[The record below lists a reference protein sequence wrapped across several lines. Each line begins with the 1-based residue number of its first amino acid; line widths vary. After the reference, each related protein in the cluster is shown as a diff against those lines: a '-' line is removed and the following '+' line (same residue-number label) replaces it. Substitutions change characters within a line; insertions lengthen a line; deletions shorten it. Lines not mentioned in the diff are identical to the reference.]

1 LTSASSNKCYHVFCV
16 FHLFINIK
24 LKKKKEN
31 LIKNKMTSVSEKKVK
46 FYLKDSDIESSV
58 LSGSSAHERYIIL
71 MNETLQFQNQENI
84 LKIRD
89 LEEQVAVFENDIGR
103 SEARATNLKGLLK
116 NFHEMDSQLREVAEN
131 QAKVAETIR
140 SGIFQFKKK
149 SLRHLRALQTIMIAF
164 VAFSYEFMCFYDFLP
179 ILFIMIV
186 IAAFQESNLS
196 ALQIADC
203 EEHEQKIKEL
213 NEKIKITVKS
223 QDYIYEFL
231 DDQ

>member
-1 LTSASSNKCYHVFCV
+1 
-16 FHLFINIK
+16 
-24 LKKKKEN
+24 
-31 LIKNKMTSVSEKKVK
+31 MTSVSEKKVK
-46 FYLKDSDIESSV
+46 FYLKDSDIENSV
-58 LSGSSAHERYIIL
+58 LSGSSAQERYIIL

-84 LKIRD
+84 IKIRD
-89 LEEQVAVFENDIGR
+89 LEEQVVVFENEIGR
-103 SEARATNLKGLLK
+103 SEARASNLKGLLK

-131 QAKVAETIR
+131 QAKVAENIR
-140 SGIFQFKKK
+140 SGILQFKKK

-179 ILFIMIV
+179 ILLIMIV

-203 EEHEQKIKEL
+203 QEHEEKIKEL

>member
-1 LTSASSNKCYHVFCV
+1 MASNA
-16 FHLFINIK
+16 
-24 LKKKKEN
+24 
-31 LIKNKMTSVSEKKVK
+31 EKKVK
-46 FYLKDSDIESSV
+46 FYFKDSDNESSV
-58 LSGSSAHERYIIL
+58 LSGSSAYEKYIIL

-89 LEEQVAVFENDIGR
+89 LEEQVVVFENDIGR

-116 NFHEMDSQLREVAEN
+116 NFHEMDSQLREVAES
-131 QAKVAETIR
+131 QAKVTETIR
-140 SGIFQFKKK
+140 SGVLQFKKK
-149 SLRHLRALQTIMIAF
+149 ALRHIRVLQTIMIAF
-164 VAFSYEFMCFYDFLP
+164 VAFSYEFMCFYNFLP
-179 ILFIMIV
+179 ILFMMIV
-186 IAAFQESNLS
+186 IAAFQESNMS

-203 EEHEQKIKEL
+203 KEHEQKIKEL

>member
-1 LTSASSNKCYHVFCV
+1 MSSD
-16 FHLFINIK
+16 
-24 LKKKKEN
+24 
-31 LIKNKMTSVSEKKVK
+31 KKVK

-58 LSGSSAHERYIIL
+58 LSGSSPQEKYIIL

-84 LKIRD
+84 FKIRE
-89 LEEQVAVFENDIGR
+89 LEEQVSGFENDIGR
-103 SEARATNLKGLLK
+103 SEVRASNLKGLLK

-131 QAKVAETIR
+131 QAKVVENTR
-140 SGIFQFKKK
+140 SGIVQFKKK
-149 SLRHLRALQTIMIAF
+149 ALNHLRVLQTIMIAF

-179 ILFIMIV
+179 ILLIMIL

-203 EEHEQKIKEL
+203 KEHEQKINEL
-213 NEKIKITVKS
+213 NEKIKKTVKS

>member
-1 LTSASSNKCYHVFCV
+1 MASNA
-16 FHLFINIK
+16 
-24 LKKKKEN
+24 
-31 LIKNKMTSVSEKKVK
+31 EKKVK

-89 LEEQVAVFENDIGR
+89 LEEQVVVFENEIGR

-131 QAKVAETIR
+131 QAKVTETIR
-140 SGIFQFKKK
+140 SGILQFKNKA
-149 SLRHLRALQTIMIAF
+149 LRHLRVLQTIMIAF
-164 VAFSYEFMCFYDFLP
+164 VAFSYEFMCFNNFLP
-179 ILFIMIV
+179 ILFIMII

-196 ALQIADC
+196 ALQIVDC
-203 EEHEQKIKEL
+203 EQHEQKIKEL

>member
-1 LTSASSNKCYHVFCV
+1 MSSNA
-16 FHLFINIK
+16 
-24 LKKKKEN
+24 
-31 LIKNKMTSVSEKKVK
+31 EKKVK

-58 LSGSSAHERYIIL
+58 LSGSSAQERYIIL

-84 LKIRD
+84 LKIRE

-116 NFHEMDSQLREVAEN
+116 NFHEMDSQLREVSEN
-131 QAKVAETIR
+131 QAKVTENIR
-140 SGIFQFKKK
+140 SGILQFKKK

-196 ALQIADC
+196 ALQIADVQ
-203 EEHEQKIKEL
+203 EHEQKIKEL

>member
-1 LTSASSNKCYHVFCV
+1 MVSNA
-16 FHLFINIK
+16 
-24 LKKKKEN
+24 
-31 LIKNKMTSVSEKKVK
+31 EKKVK
-46 FYLKDSDIESSV
+46 FYFKDSDNESSV
-58 LSGSSAHERYIIL
+58 LSGSSAYEKYIIL

-89 LEEQVAVFENDIGR
+89 LEEQVVVFENDIGR

-131 QAKVAETIR
+131 QAKVTETIC

-149 SLRHLRALQTIMIAF
+149 ALRHIRVLQTIMIAF
-164 VAFSYEFMCFYDFLP
+164 VAFSYEFMCFYNFLP
-179 ILFIMIV
+179 ILFMMIV

-203 EEHEQKIKEL
+203 KEHEQKIKEL

-231 DDQ
+231 DEQ

>member
-1 LTSASSNKCYHVFCV
+1 
-16 FHLFINIK
+16 
-24 LKKKKEN
+24 
-31 LIKNKMTSVSEKKVK
+31 MTSVSEKKVK
-46 FYLKDSDIESSV
+46 FYLKDSDIENSV
-58 LSGSSAHERYIIL
+58 LSGSSAQERYIIL

-84 LKIRD
+84 IKIRD
-89 LEEQVAVFENDIGR
+89 LEEQIVVFENEIGR
-103 SEARATNLKGLLK
+103 SEARASNLKGLLK

-131 QAKVAETIR
+131 QAKVAENIR
-140 SGIFQFKKK
+140 SGILQFKKK

-179 ILFIMIV
+179 ILLIMIV

-203 EEHEQKIKEL
+203 QEHEEKIKEL

>member
-1 LTSASSNKCYHVFCV
+1 MASNA
-16 FHLFINIK
+16 
-24 LKKKKEN
+24 
-31 LIKNKMTSVSEKKVK
+31 EKKVK
-46 FYLKDSDIESSV
+46 FYFKDSDIESSV
-58 LSGSSAHERYIIL
+58 LSGSSAHEKYIIL

-84 LKIRD
+84 LKIRE
-89 LEEQVAVFENDIGR
+89 LEEQVAVFENDIGK

-131 QAKVAETIR
+131 QAKVKETIC
-140 SGIFQFKKK
+140 SGILQFKKK
-149 SLRHLRALQTIMIAF
+149 ALRHIRVLQTIMISF
-164 VAFSYEFMCFYDFLP
+164 VAFSYEFMCFKNFLP
-179 ILFIMIV
+179 ILFMMIV
-186 IAAFQESNLS
+186 IAAFQESNMS

-203 EEHEQKIKEL
+203 KEHEQKIKEL

>member
-1 LTSASSNKCYHVFCV
+1 
-16 FHLFINIK
+16 
-24 LKKKKEN
+24 
-31 LIKNKMTSVSEKKVK
+31 MTSTTEKKVK
-46 FYLKDSDIESSV
+46 FYLKEPDTENSV
-58 LSGSSAHERYIIL
+58 LFGASPQERYIIL

-89 LEEQVAVFENDIGR
+89 LEEQIVVFENDIGR
-103 SEARATNLKGLLK
+103 SEVRASNLKGLLK

-131 QAKVAETIR
+131 QAKVVEITR
-140 SGIFQFKKK
+140 SGILQFKNK
-149 SLRHLRALQTIMIAF
+149 SLRHLRVLQTIMIAF
-164 VAFSYEFMCFYDFLP
+164 VAFSYEFMCFHDFLP
-179 ILFIMIV
+179 ILLIMIL

-196 ALQIADC
+196 ALQNADC
-203 EEHEQKIKEL
+203 QEHEQKIKEL

>member
-1 LTSASSNKCYHVFCV
+1 MASNA
-16 FHLFINIK
+16 
-24 LKKKKEN
+24 
-31 LIKNKMTSVSEKKVK
+31 EKKVK
-46 FYLKDSDIESSV
+46 FYFKDSDNESSV
-58 LSGSSAHERYIIL
+58 LSGSSAYEKYIIL

-89 LEEQVAVFENDIGR
+89 LEEQVVVFENDIGR

-131 QAKVAETIR
+131 QAKVTETIR
-140 SGIFQFKKK
+140 SGVLQFKKK
-149 SLRHLRALQTIMIAF
+149 ALRHIRVLQTIMIAF
-164 VAFSYEFMCFYDFLP
+164 VAFSYEFMCFYNFLP
-179 ILFIMIV
+179 ILFMMIV
-186 IAAFQESNLS
+186 IAAFQESNMS

-203 EEHEQKIKEL
+203 KEHEQKIKEL
-213 NEKIKITVKS
+213 NEKIKIIVKS

>member
-1 LTSASSNKCYHVFCV
+1 
-16 FHLFINIK
+16 
-24 LKKKKEN
+24 
-31 LIKNKMTSVSEKKVK
+31 
-46 FYLKDSDIESSV
+46 
-58 LSGSSAHERYIIL
+58 

-84 LKIRD
+84 LKIKE

-103 SEARATNLKGLLK
+103 SEARASNLKGLLK

-149 SLRHLRALQTIMIAF
+149 ALRHLRVLQTIMIAF
-164 VAFSYEFMCFYDFLP
+164 VGFSYEFMCFYDFLP

-203 EEHEQKIKEL
+203 QEHEQKIKEL

>member
-1 LTSASSNKCYHVFCV
+1 MASNA
-16 FHLFINIK
+16 
-24 LKKKKEN
+24 
-31 LIKNKMTSVSEKKVK
+31 EKKVK
-46 FYLKDSDIESSV
+46 FYFKDSDNESSV
-58 LSGSSAHERYIIL
+58 LSESSAYEKYIIL

-89 LEEQVAVFENDIGR
+89 LEEQVVVFENDIGR

-131 QAKVAETIR
+131 QAKVTETIC

-149 SLRHLRALQTIMIAF
+149 ALRHIRVLQTIMIAF
-164 VAFSYEFMCFYDFLP
+164 VAFSYEFMCFYNFLP
-179 ILFIMIV
+179 ILFMMIV
-186 IAAFQESNLS
+186 IAAFQESNMN

-203 EEHEQKIKEL
+203 KEHEQKIKEL

-231 DDQ
+231 DEQ

>member
-1 LTSASSNKCYHVFCV
+1 MFLYTF
-16 FHLFINIK
+16 FFINIK
-24 LKKKKEN
+24 LKKKKQN
-31 LIKNKMTSVSEKKVK
+31 VIRNKMSSNAEKKVK

-58 LSGSSAHERYIIL
+58 LSGSSAQERYIIL
-71 MNETLQFQNQENI
+71 MNETLQCQNQENI
-84 LKIRD
+84 LKIRE

-140 SGIFQFKKK
+140 SGILQFKKK

-203 EEHEQKIKEL
+203 QEHEQKIKEL